1 MTLPIGVLISGSGS
15 NLQALIDRMEAG
27 VLDVTI
33 QTVISNIPGVKGLE
47 RAANHGIPSLTLSHG
62 DYPDRESYDRV
73 LVRALRDAGAQAV
86 VLAGFMR
93 LVGPELLA
101 AFPGRVLNIHPALLP
116 SFPGLHAQDQ
126 AAEYGVRLAGCT
138 VHFVDE
144 EADHGPI
151 IIQATVPALPGEGA
165 EELGGRI
172 LALEHRIFPQALQWL
187 AEGRLDVQNRHVVV
201 RPGERPLATR
211 NGLPPC
217 LVFPPLEEGF

>member
-1 MTLPIGVLISGSGS
+1 MSLAVGVLISGSGS
-15 NLQALIDRMEAG
+15 NLQALIDRMESG

-33 QTVISNIPGVKGLE
+33 QTVISNVPGVRGLQ
-47 RAANHGIPSLTLSHG
+47 RAANHGIPNHTVPHK
-62 DYPDRESYDRV
+62 DAPDRESYDRR
-73 LVRALRDAGAQAV
+73 LIRILRDSGAQAV

-101 AFPGRVLNIHPALLP
+101 AFPGCVLNIHPALLP

-126 AAEYGVRLAGCT
+126 AAAYGVRLAGCT

-144 EADHGPI
+144 EVDHGPI
-151 IIQATVPALPGEGA
+151 IIQAAVPALPGEDA
-165 EELGGRI
+165 EALGMRI

-187 AEGRLDVQNRHVVV
+187 AQERLDVQGRHVVV
-201 RPGERPLATR
+201 RPGECPLATR
-211 NGLPPC
+211 DTLPTC

>member
-1 MTLPIGVLISGSGS
+1 MSLPVGVLISGGGS
-15 NLQALIDRMEAG
+15 NLQALIDRKQAG

-33 QTVISNIPGVKGLE
+33 QTVISNNIGVKGLE
-47 RAANHGIPSLTLSHG
+47 RAVEHGIPAQVLSHH
-62 DYPDRESYDRV
+62 DFPDRQSYDRA

-101 AFPGRVLNIHPALLP
+101 GFPGRVLNIHPALLP

-144 EADHGPI
+144 EVDHGPI
-151 IIQATVPALPGEGA
+151 IIQAAVPALPNEGA
-165 EELGGRI
+165 EALGRRI

-187 AEGRLDVQNRHVVV
+187 AEDRLETQGRHVLV
-201 RPGERPLATR
+201 RPGARPMAIKDA
-211 NGLPPC
+211 LPPC
-217 LVFPPLEEGF
+217 LIFPPLEEGF

>member
-33 QTVISNIPGVKGLE
+33 QAVISNVPGVKGLE
-47 RAANHGIPSLTLSHG
+47 RAANHGIFSQTLSHRN
-62 DYPDRESYDRV
+62 YPDRASYDRIV
-73 LVRALRDAGAQAV
+73 VRVLRDAGVQAV

-116 SFPGLHAQDQ
+116 SFPGLHAQEQ
-126 AAEYGVRLAGCT
+126 AAAYGVRLAGCT

-144 EADHGPI
+144 EVDHGPI
-151 IIQATVPALPGEGA
+151 IIQAAVPALPGEEA
-165 EELGGRI
+165 DALGDRI
-172 LALEHRIFPQALQWL
+172 LALEHRIFPQAVQWL
-187 AEGRLDVQNRHVVV
+187 AEDRLEVQGRQVVV
-201 RPGERPLATR
+201 RPGERLLATR
-211 NGLPPC
+211 NDLPPC

>member
-33 QTVISNIPGVKGLE
+33 QTVISNIHGVKGLE
-47 RAANHGIPSLTLSHG
+47 RAAKHGIFSQTLSHR
-62 DYPDRESYDRV
+62 DYSDRESYDRV
-73 LVRALRDAGAQAV
+73 LVRALRDAGVQAL

-126 AAEYGVRLAGCT
+126 AAAYGVRLAGCT

-144 EADHGPI
+144 EVDHGPI
-151 IIQATVPALPGEGA
+151 IIQAAVPALPGEEA
-165 EELGGRI
+165 EALGGRI

-187 AEGRLDVQNRHVVV
+187 AEGRLDVQNRQVVV

-211 NGLPPC
+211 NDLPPC

>member
-47 RAANHGIPSLTLSHG
+47 RAANHGIFCQTLSHR
-62 DYPDRESYDRV
+62 DYPNRESYDRV
-73 LVRALRDAGAQAV
+73 LVRALRDAGVQAV

-126 AAEYGVRLAGCT
+126 AAAYGVRLAGCT

-144 EADHGPI
+144 EVDHGPI
-151 IIQATVPALPGEGA
+151 IIQAAVPALPGEEA
-165 EELGGRI
+165 DALGSRI
-172 LALEHRIFPQALQWL
+172 LALEHRIPSRRAAFGHQ
-187 AEGRLDVQNRHVVV
+187 
-201 RPGERPLATR
+201 ERPAAVSGFSPVGRGVLGR
-211 NGLPPC
+211 NERERFS
-217 LVFPPLEEGF
+217 V